1 LCTYCGV
8 RGHEEKV
15 CNKKKADEQAGR
27 PAPTNSVSE
36 AARRAELM
44 SQLAALESKPA
55 ATKYLV
61 TDEPSNSELFTDA
74 SAISDILDT
83 EPQIPQETVP
93 RAGGEIYGQVLAQ
106 EGFTDNEGNK
116 RIVAYATQG
125 YIDHLDSLMTDMEA
139 DQGLIQDD
147 WKDSEGRPF
156 ATDEQWADIE
166 AFLKT
171 RFLPSSA
178 SAQTPPLAPV
188 EPFSSAKNTLMIG
201 QASNSTTTAI
211 QESSAKI
218 DLDPSTINSEYTA
231 VDGDPI
237 APVYNV
243 LATEADKGTNKIII
257 SLCDGIGGGAA
268 ALVAAGV
275 HDVTQYIGVENN
287 LTARKIAKHANPKT
301 DIFPG
306 INHEWHQDISNIT
319 EADIA
324 ALPANSVVGL
334 IAGTPCGDFSKNRL
348 LPSTAPYIEA
358 RRKQAK
364 DKGGKYFV
372 TKFPRK
378 GLNGKQGGLFRTAIQ
393 IWRWV
398 KIHHPHATC
407 FFENVVFNDMEDDWK
422 EVNATLGEPLVIN
435 SMDYST
441 TARNRAYW
449 TSHDGV
455 KADPNKGMV
464 DAGPID
470 PNSCMNDDRKI
481 DTYVA
486 KGVTKVRPMGASW
499 GGDPEKPQAQSN
511 RKVWVHDPKHP
522 GTPQDLHVTEA
533 EKLHGMKAD
542 QTAAP
547 GVSPL
552 ERIRCVGAGW
562 DINIVKMLFG
572 TIFRGNDAPQPSP
585 SGHVNALAS
594 GAEIF
599 HLPAKLPK
607 LHKDFLEEHLKL
619 KDTPGYLDGVS
630 TSTLAYLVA
639 LEKHPEAVTMC
650 TAHHTRT
657 TSPINTVLKGSVIDS
672 GAARHVCKSIEIEDA
687 TRSTRLC
694 GFNGSHEWTEGKGY
708 LPIVT
713 TTQGGHQVQMD
724 IQDVDKFSNS
734 ATNLLSMGKLI
745 MEESWTIHIS
755 KAESYAILPGGERV
769 TLYFNED
776 KVLCLQHDTRTGR
789 EAMKIPS
796 STATLAGMIFTPHNG
811 DHYSKHASTSADG
824 FSSNNPYDIL
834 STNPEYDDQGF
845 LIDDGQLW

>member
-1 LCTYCGV
+1 V
-8 RGHEEKV
+8 
-15 CNKKKADEQAGR
+15 D
-27 PAPTNSVSE
+27 PNSVQHPHLYRTSSS
-36 AARRAELM
+36 AGG
-44 SQLAALESKPA
+44 
-55 ATKYLV
+55 
-61 TDEPSNSELFTDA
+61 NSEV
-74 SAISDILDT
+74 S
-83 EPQIPQETVP
+83 
-93 RAGGEIYGQVLAQ
+93 
-106 EGFTDNEGNK
+106 K
-116 RIVAYATQG
+116 RIGTYDTQG
-125 YIDHLDSLMTDMEA
+125 YIDHLDSLRDDMKA
-139 DQGLIQDD
+139 DQGMTQDD
-147 WKDSEGRPF
+147 WEDSEGRP

-166 AFLKT
+166 ACLNP
-171 RFLPSSA
+171 RFFPSST
-178 SAQTPPLAPV
+178 SAPTPPLAPV
-188 EPFSSAKNTLMIG
+188 ELVSPAKKTFVTG
-201 QASNSTTTAI
+201 QASISTTTAI
-211 QESSAKI
+211 QEGSAEI
-218 DLDPSTINSEYTA
+218 DLDPSTLTSELTTA
-231 VDGDPI
+231 GRDLS

-243 LATEADKGTNKIII
+243 LTTEADKGTSKIII
-257 SLCDGIGGGAA
+257 SICDGIGGGAT

-275 HDVTQYIGVENN
+275 TDVTQYIGVENN
-287 LTARKIAKHANPKT
+287 PIAREIAKHANPKT

-306 INHEWHQDISNIT
+306 VNHEWHQDMSNIT

-324 ALPANSVVGL
+324 AFPANSVVGL
-334 IAGTPCGDFSKNRL
+334 IVGTPCGDFSKNRL

-358 RRKQAK
+358 RKKQAK

-435 SMDYST
+435 SMDHST

-449 TSHDGV
+449 TSHDGL
-455 KADPNKGMV
+455 KADPNKGMGN
-464 DAGPID
+464 AGPID
-470 PNSCMNDDRKI
+470 PNSCMNDNRKI
-481 DTYVA
+481 DTYMA

-511 RKVWVHDPKHP
+511 RKVWVHDPNHP

-547 GVSPL
+547 GVTPL

-562 DINIVKMLFG
+562 DINIVKMLFR
-572 TIFRGNDAPQPSP
+572 TIFKGNDAPQPSP
-585 SGHVNALAS
+585 SGDINALAS

-599 HLPAKLPK
+599 YLPTKLPK

-619 KDTPGYLDGVS
+619 KNTPGYLDGVS
-630 TSTLAYLVA
+630 TNTLAYLVA
-639 LEKHPEAVTMC
+639 LENHPEGVTMC
-650 TAHHTRT
+650 TAQH
-657 TSPINTVLKGSVIDS
+657 TSPVNIILKGSVIDS
-672 GAARHVCKSIEIEDA
+672 GAARHVCKSIEMEDA

-708 LPIVT
+708 LPIAT

-745 MEESWTIHIS
+745 MEEGWTIHVS

-776 KVLCLQHDTRTGR
+776 KVLCLQHDTRSGR

-796 STATLAGMIFTPHNG
+796 STATLTGMIFAPYAGEH
-811 DHYSKHASTSADG
+811 HPEHASTSADS
-824 FSSNNPYDIL
+824 FSSINPYDIL
-834 STNPEYDDQGF
+834 NAKPDYDDQGF
-845 LIDDGQLW
+845 RIDDGQLW